1 MNIYILC
8 GLPGSG
14 KSTWSKNNYKEKNAI
29 ILSNDYFRTMLTG
42 YYLFDESY
50 EKFIHKCMKEC
61 LKTAVN
67 DKFNVIYDE
76 VNLTRNDR
84 ADLIS
89 FIRNID
95 SANKIICVWLQENK
109 NNVDRRMNDSRGV
122 SKQRW
127 VEIITE
133 MSNKFDE
140 PSLEEGFD
148 EITIV
153 M

>member
-29 ILSNDYFRTMLTG
+29 ILSNDYFRQMLTG
-42 YYLFDESY
+42 SYLFHEFY
-50 EKFIHKCMKEC
+50 EKFICKCMKEC
-61 LKTAVN
+61 LKIAVN

-76 VNLTRNDR
+76 INLTKKDR
-84 ADLIS
+84 SELIS

-95 SANKIICVWLQENK
+95 NTCKIICVWLRENE
-109 NNVDRRMNDSRGV
+109 NNVDRRMNDSRGI

-127 VEIITE
+127 IEIINEMTE
-133 MSNKFDE
+133 IFEKPSFD
-140 PSLEEGFD
+140 EGFD
-148 EITIV
+148 EITII
-153 M
+153 